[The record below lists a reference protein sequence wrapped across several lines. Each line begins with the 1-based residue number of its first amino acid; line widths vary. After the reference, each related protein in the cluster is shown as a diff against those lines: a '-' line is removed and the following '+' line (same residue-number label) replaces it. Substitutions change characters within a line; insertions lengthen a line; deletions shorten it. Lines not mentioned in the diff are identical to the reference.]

1 MEITSPLI
9 YKDQTWVF
17 VLIRGYTMVERNN
30 KRKII
35 KIILIVFFFWMVS
48 PVIIPDNY
56 SGYTGEERRVVEATF
71 SDDDPEIGPIQR
83 LSVKEVTKYDSKW
96 QVKIIHHTLFNIPA
110 IESNLTVIQS
120 GNGLSVTDFD
130 FEKLTPFAT
139 LLALIQ
145 ILIFYIFLYGVPI
158 STIYFLIK
166 FIKKRDHN
174 KKSRT

>member
-1 MEITSPLI
+1 
-9 YKDQTWVF
+9 
-17 VLIRGYTMVERNN
+17 MVERNN

-120 GNGLSVTDFD
+120 GNDFD
-130 FEKLTPFAT
+130 N
-139 LLALIQ
+139 
-145 ILIFYIFLYGVPI
+145 IFF
-158 STIYFLIK
+158 
-166 FIKKRDHN
+166 N
-174 KKSRT
+174 